1 MQLKSRTWFSCGGR
15 DGLKSINATNEENFL
30 MLQKQYLVKLTLPF
44 AFSSDWIN
52 VIKNLS

>member
-1 MQLKSRTWFSCGGR
+1 MVFMWWKGWIET
-15 DGLKSINATNEENFL
+15 INAKNEENFL